1 MGGVN
6 TAYDYY
12 TLMGFGHKGP
22 DGEPVVDNALLQGGI
37 VSVYYLGTLIGCL
50 IGGSIGDRY
59 GRIKTIFVGAAVATV
74 GACLQCSAM
83 NHEWM
88 ICARLVNGWGTGI
101 LNSII
106 PVWATETAEHTSR
119 GQFIAIE
126 FTLNIF
132 GVVIAYWLEY
142 ACSFYGDGTS
152 SFIWRFPVAFQI
164 PMLLG
169 LMGGVLFFPE
179 VRFFADEQTK
189 AVLLIHTSH
198 PDGSSRSVAKR
209 KVAMSWL
216 ACVAIQVQTRRKRK
230 PSSRT
235 LLRPASLSAP
245 TPGSK
250 VTTTCSLASALANF
264 TPAGASS
271 WLSGFKSCRSGSALL
286 VSPSTHRLSSALLV

>member
-1 MGGVN
+1 MVGMMGGVN

-12 TLMGFGHKGP
+12 TLMGFGHKGA
-22 DGEPVVDNALLQGGI
+22 DGEPVVTNALLQGGI
-37 VSVYYLGTLIGCL
+37 VSVYYLGTLVGCL
-50 IGGSIGDRY
+50 IGGSIGDRF

-152 SFIWRFPVAFQI
+152 SFIWRFPIAFQI
-164 PMLLG
+164 PMLMI
-169 LMGGVLFFPE
+169 LMAGVLFFSE
-179 VRFFADEQTK
+179 VSLKLNKRVIPITDILQVTPMACKSWQRSRGS
-189 AVLLIHTSH
+189 LCPCPSPRIHRR
-198 PDGSSRSVAKR
+198 GQEEGRSR
-209 KVAMSWL
+209 
-216 ACVAIQVQTRRKRK
+216 I
-230 PSSRT
+230 SRHCCF
-235 LLRPASLSAP
+235 L
-245 TPGSK
+245 
-250 VTTTCSLASALANF
+250 
-264 TPAGASS
+264 
-271 WLSGFKSCRSGSALL
+271 
-286 VSPSTHRLSSALLV
+286 